1 MGHDRY
7 AMTLADTPAELVGI
21 LREGVPVGLF
31 QNRTEAGY
39 LLEDGRWTVE
49 VKDNGD
55 GFPIEKKEEIME
67 KCREGMKD
75 EKALSSQ
82 IDGMGLVNVFV
93 RLKLFFTVK
102 P

>member
-39 LLEDGRWTVE
+39 LLEDGTALLE
-49 VKDNGD
+49 A
-55 GFPIEKKEEIME
+55 E
-67 KCREGMKD
+67 KD
-75 EKALSSQ
+75 ENGFYL
-82 IDGMGLVNVFV
+82 I
-93 RLKLFFTVK
+93 LKFPCILN
-102 P
+102 

>member
-39 LLEDGRWTVE
+39 LLEDGTALLEAEKDKMASTSAGRGWTE
-49 VKDNGD
+49 
-55 GFPIEKKEEIME
+55 
-67 KCREGMKD
+67 C
-75 EKALSSQ
+75 
-82 IDGMGLVNVFV
+82 
-93 RLKLFFTVK
+93 T
-102 P
+102 